1 MTTAQALQRCPL
13 FEGLPLPALQSLV
26 SVGVVRPL
34 SAQVLLFEE
43 NDRGDSFFVV
53 EDGFVA
59 INKLAPESRGVERC
73 LAILASGDFF
83 GEMALLDGGLRSA
96 RARTLS
102 QATLVEFDGET
113 FNRFVNQEPAT
124 GNVVLRNLSRILS
137 LRIRTTN
144 DRVADLMAQALK
156 TEHQLKAMRDG
167 LSGEITRD
175 LRTFLSQLEEESTQL
190 SASEEG
196 SQDERHRALTAFHGK
211 MENYSQSVQEM
222 LTLVDLCYGH
232 FHPQISR
239 LALNPLAQRVLEQV
253 AEEASKNGLSVIN
266 NVPVGLE
273 VETDGRLKLAVLELA
288 RLLIQHAP
296 RGQALVLEANAEGV
310 ALRLRPLGLPAEVV
324 AEIYEDLSTLDE
336 HTAAHGKLGIGLAL
350 AKELIEAQGGGIEVL
365 SGTNDTQ
372 VLVWLQRRG

>member
-13 FEGLPLPALQSLV
+13 FEGLPLPALQALV

-102 QATLVEFDGET
+102 QTTLVEFDGET
-113 FNRFVNQEPAT
+113 FNRFVTQEPTT

-156 TEHQLKAMRDG
+156 TEHQLKTMRDG

-175 LRTFLSQLEEESTQL
+175 LRAFLSQLEEESSQL
-190 SASEEG
+190 NATEAG
-196 SQDERHRALTAFHGK
+196 TQDERHRALTAFHGK

-239 LALNPLAQRVLEQV
+239 LALNPMAQRVLEQV
-253 AEEASKNGLSVIN
+253 AEEATKKGLSVIN

-296 RGQALVLEANAEGV
+296 RGQALVLEASAEGV

-324 AEIYEDLSTLDE
+324 AEIYEDLSALDE

-365 SGTNDTQ
+365 SGSDDTQ

>member
-13 FEGLPLPALQSLV
+13 FEGLPLPALQALV

-156 TEHQLKAMRDG
+156 TEQQLKAMRDG

-175 LRTFLSQLEEESTQL
+175 LRAFLSQLEEESSQL
-190 SASEEG
+190 NATEAG

-253 AEEASKNGLSVIN
+253 AEEAAKKGLSVIN

-296 RGQALVLEANAEGV
+296 RGQALVLEANTEGV

-324 AEIYEDLSTLDE
+324 AEIYEDLSALDE

-365 SGTNDTQ
+365 SGSDDTQ
-372 VLVWLQRRG
+372 VLVWLKRRG